1 MASNNTEE
9 DMKRVITTNYE
20 AVEEDDR
27 GLNGRQVVRQSLK
40 RQKVSWKLEDA
51 CKNNREMI
59 QCIA

>member
-27 GLNGRQVVRQSLK
+27 GLNGR
-40 RQKVSWKLEDA
+40 
-51 CKNNREMI
+51 
-59 QCIA
+59 